1 MGKIVWEQKWYLFL
15 MVPFM
20 FIGAVG
26 DFLFPDLIGRVVNAM
41 KTGDKDE
48 VQKQLITW
56 IIIIV
61 IGAIGTMCNSLLS
74 GITAERI
81 GDSLRR

>member
-1 MGKIVWEQKWYLFL
+1 LGKIVWEQKWYLFL

-48 VQKQLITW
+48 V
-56 IIIIV
+56 
-61 IGAIGTMCNSLLS
+61 
-74 GITAERI
+74 
-81 GDSLRR
+81 